1 MGKDVKT
8 GRTKMTT
15 GYIMNCIMFINIIQM
30 WFYCVL
36 LFQVVVN
43 VIAEMVGSWR
53 LALIFQT
60 SHVISEVR
68 DDVTIAFNVHL

>member
-15 GYIMNCIMFINIIQM
+15 GYIMNCIMFINIIEM

-36 LFQVVVN
+36 LLQVVVN
-43 VIAEMVGSWR
+43 VIAEMMGGWR
-53 LALIFQT
+53 LALIFQI

-68 DDVTIAFNVHL
+68 DDITIAFNVHL

>member
-8 GRTKMTT
+8 GRTKITT
-15 GYIMNCIMFINIIQM
+15 GYIMNCIMFINIIQV

-43 VIAEMVGSWR
+43 VIAEMVGSWQ
-53 LALIFQT
+53 LALIF
-60 SHVISEVR
+60 
-68 DDVTIAFNVHL
+68 